1 MSDQPAVARVLVI
14 EDEPLIQET
23 FADMLDLGGHH
34 ITLADTGE
42 DGVRMFKEGEFDVVF
57 TDITLPGMSG
67 WDVATAVK
75 LMSEDTPV
83 IAVTG
88 WGAGINQS
96 DIVNG
101 AVDDVLPKPF
111 DIDRVLELVESL
123 MAAKRLNQKV

>member
-1 MSDQPAVARVLVI
+1 MTDQPPVARVLVI

-23 FADMLDLGGHH
+23 LADMLDLGGHR

-42 DGVRMFKEGEFDVVF
+42 DGVRLFEEGEFDIVF
-57 TDITLPGMSG
+57 TDITLPGISG

-75 LMSEDTPV
+75 GMSQDTPV

-88 WGAGINQS
+88 WGPGIKRS

-101 AVDDVLPKPF
+101 AVDQVLPKPF
-111 DIDRVLELVESL
+111 DIDRVLDLVASI
-123 MAAKRLNQKV
+123 MAAKSLESRA